1 MQKGYAL
8 KKTLWTAQLE
18 KLGKNAFMLSVRKG
32 YITKPGKTAPVA
44 LKSVFP
50 WCFKAVWLN
59 SSEWL
64 ALNKGHSGLEEGL
77 FWPWRRAKLCEK
89 AMANQRGKWK
99 RKKQEQA
106 SSSTMLCQ
114 EFSPLGSCLLEHFA
128 NGMSAPCQSLFKSC
142 LVEGPM

>member
-8 KKTLWTAQLE
+8 KKTLWTAQ
-18 KLGKNAFMLSVRKG
+18 KLFCLRSWEKNAFMLSVRKG

-77 FWPWRRAKLCEK
+77 FWP
-89 AMANQRGKWK
+89 
-99 RKKQEQA
+99 
-106 SSSTMLCQ
+106 
-114 EFSPLGSCLLEHFA
+114 
-128 NGMSAPCQSLFKSC
+128 
-142 LVEGPM
+142 

>member
-8 KKTLWTAQLE
+8 KKNFGQHRNCLLE
-18 KLGKNAFMLSVRKG
+18 KLEKNAFMLSVRKG

-77 FWPWRRAKLCEK
+77 FWP
-89 AMANQRGKWK
+89 
-99 RKKQEQA
+99 
-106 SSSTMLCQ
+106 
-114 EFSPLGSCLLEHFA
+114 
-128 NGMSAPCQSLFKSC
+128 
-142 LVEGPM
+142 